1 MGRWIVKRR
10 IRTAIGVLMLAG
22 IVLVTGG
29 CCAGG
34 CGGFEAGRRLISER
48 LSRLPR
54 VRVGELRTESQTVE
68 RGDADAVTVEL
79 VMGAGDLEVAGGAA
93 ELLEAD
99 FIYNVAEFKPEVE
112 YEGGRLV
119 VRQPAYEGRGSLQ
132 DVGDYR
138 YEWDLRLND
147 EVRTEMSVKLGAGKS
162 ELDLGS
168 LSLASLKM
176 ETGAGEVTLD
186 LHGAST
192 LGGLD
197 LKVGAGKLTA
207 DLTGARAVDLHAT
220 IEGGVGKT
228 TLRLPRDVGV
238 RVEIARGLGAIRA
251 DGWTQ
256 DGDAYVNGAYGTSET
271 TLYVNMQAGIG
282 EINLELG
289 E

>member
-1 MGRWIVKRR
+1 MGRWIVNRR
-10 IRTAIGVLMLAG
+10 IRTAIGVLVMAGVVLA
-22 IVLVTGG
+22 TGG

-34 CGGFEAGRRLISER
+34 CRGFEVGRRLIGER
-48 LSRLPR
+48 LDRWPR
-54 VRVGELRTESQTVE
+54 VRIGELRTESQTVE
-68 RGDADAVTVEL
+68 RGDADAVTVEI

-112 YEGGRLV
+112 YDGERLV
-119 VRQPAYEGRGSLQ
+119 VQQPAYEGRASLW
-132 DVGDYR
+132 DVDDYR

-147 EVRTEMSVKLGAGKS
+147 EVLTEMSVKLGAGKS

-168 LSLASLKM
+168 LSLASLEM

-197 LKVGAGKLTA
+197 VKVGAGQLTA
-207 DLTGARAVDLHAT
+207 DLTGAREVDLHAR
-220 IEGGVGKT
+220 IEGGVGET
-228 TLRLPRDVGV
+228 TLRLPRDIGV
-238 RVEIARGLGAIRA
+238 RVEIERGLAPIHA
-251 DGWTQ
+251 EGWSR
-256 DGDAYVNGAYGTSET
+256 DGDAYVNGAYGASEV
-271 TLYVNMQAGIG
+271 TLYIDVQAGIG